1 MMGLLLKIK
10 QVKEAIMKIFI
21 KRLKCVVVIS
31 AVAMVIFGC
40 ATTEQ
45 VPNVRMSG
53 FLGDYS
59 QLHPGR
65 SGQAEFTY
73 LDRSVDLNKYQKVI
87 LEHVQLWAAENSNS
101 ALAKLSREDQQL
113 LVDYLYVALRDAIQ
127 KDYTLVNEPGTDVM
141 RIRCAIT
148 EARATSPVKDLLST
162 VTPAGLGISY
172 AKRLILG
179 THSGVGVVSIEGELL
194 DSLTGHRIAA
204 VIDRRA
210 GTKSVNYNPTR
221 WGDVQDAFNF
231 WARRMQ
237 TNLAVIRAHQD

>member
-1 MMGLLLKIK
+1 
-10 QVKEAIMKIFI
+10 MKIFI
-21 KRLKCVVVIS
+21 KRIARAVGIGIAALVI
-31 AVAMVIFGC
+31 VGC

-59 QLHPGR
+59 QLHRGR

-73 LDRSVDLNKYQKVI
+73 LDRNVDLGKYQRAI
-87 LEHVQLWAAENSNS
+87 LDPVQLWAANTKTS
-101 ALAKLSREDQQL
+101 ALSKLSQEDQQL
-113 LVDYLYVALRDAIQ
+113 LVNYLYVSLHDALMRDYII
-127 KDYTLVNEPGTDVM
+127 VNEPGPDVM

-172 AKRLILG
+172 AKRLVVG
-179 THSGVGVVSIEGELL
+179 THSAVGVVSIEGELL
-194 DSLTGHRIAA
+194 DSVTGQRIAA
-204 VIDRRA
+204 VVDRRA
-210 GTKSVNYNPTR
+210 GTKSLLGKPTR
-221 WGDVQDAFNF
+221 WGDVQDAFSF

-237 TNLAVIRAHQD
+237 TNLALIRTHQD